1 MSMLV
6 FQIFC
11 LLKGGMSWLALFWL
25 DSVCHTEFITR
36 KCLMLKSEQNQED
49 LDYLNAHTGL
59 GEPEVQVGS
68 LIVMMMMMMM
78 MVHHWWSVP
87 PLLKSWM
94 PKFQNFWL
102 VGRLKRSSQCEDVIF
117 LEFSGG
123 SFLGLPQMARPS
135 QTHPSTRLPTK
146 KCHHIVHFQKV
157 KELQPQG

>member
-1 MSMLV
+1 
-6 FQIFC
+6 
-11 LLKGGMSWLALFWL
+11 
-25 DSVCHTEFITR
+25 
-36 KCLMLKSEQNQED
+36 MLKSEQNQED

-68 LIVMMMMMMM
+68 LIVMMMMMMMM

-135 QTHPSTRLPTK
+135 QTHPSTRFQT
-146 KCHHIVHFQKV
+146 KCHGPTLCQEIKNIAKGTTKSNGNNHWKSVEKKSCWFLHFCRLGLV
-157 KELQPQG
+157 SLD